1 MTLTELLDDGAG
13 FDAEY
18 AGSLS
23 NHRPMALLA
32 LARLGATDARLT
44 AFAQAYSKRLQPA
57 PPPARWPAGDAWASR
72 LGQGD
77 AWPAYRDLFLHWLL
91 TEDAG
96 AVLRQVLPR
105 LMQGCGAAAFHGLI
119 RTAYALQSGLGQ
131 ELADALAYWACSWV
145 ELGPLQAAGA
155 VDDAEAVLRQLR
167 TLHSAANL
175 ISQRMVAA
183 AAIPQFQATVARLRV
198 GDSTL
203 PQLAALAA
211 KAHAATGNFTALH
224 LVTSAHAVR
233 LLMPFLDEPVLALQ
247 AYWCAFAAAV
257 CAAGLQARALPLP
270 QPWPLLVAAALQ
282 SDDDHLIKL
291 VDSCREEHRAY
302 DADGADG
309 DLGLPCGASIWQQ
322 AATRAVIDAGLSRVA

>member
-1 MTLTELLDDGAG
+1 MTLTELLDAGVG

-18 AGSLS
+18 GGGLS

-32 LARLGATDARLT
+32 LARLGASDARLT
-44 AFAQAYSKRLQPA
+44 AFAQAYSQRLQPA

-72 LGQGD
+72 LGQRD

-91 TEDAG
+91 TEDAS
-96 AVLRQVLPR
+96 AVLQQALPR

-131 ELADALAYWACSWV
+131 ELADALAYWACRWT
-145 ELGPLQAAGA
+145 ELGPSPAAGS

-167 TLHSAANL
+167 RVQSDSER
-175 ISQRMVAA
+175 IGQRMKAA
-183 AAIPQFQATVARLRV
+183 AATPHFQDTVARLRIH
-198 GDSTL
+198 DNTL

-211 KAHAATGNFTALH
+211 KAHAATGNFTAVH
-224 LVTSAHAVR
+224 LVTSAHAMR
-233 LLMPFLDEPVLALQ
+233 LLLPFLDEPLPALR

-257 CAAGLQARALPLP
+257 CAAGLQAGKIPPP

-291 VDSCREEHRAY
+291 VDSCREEQNAHG
-302 DADGADG
+302 GAR
-309 DLGLPCGASIWQQ
+309 IWQQ
-322 AATRAVIDAGLSRVA
+322 AATRAVIDAGLSKVA

>member
-1 MTLTELLDDGAG
+1 MTLTELLDAGVG

-18 AGSLS
+18 GGGLS

-32 LARLGATDARLT
+32 LARLGASDVRLT
-44 AFAQAYSKRLQPA
+44 AFAQTYSQRLQPA

-72 LGQGD
+72 LGQRD

-91 TEDAG
+91 TEDAS
-96 AVLRQVLPR
+96 AVLQQALPR

-131 ELADALAYWACSWV
+131 ELADALAYWACRWT
-145 ELGPLQAAGA
+145 ELGPSPAAGS
-155 VDDAEAVLRQLR
+155 VIDAEAVLRQLR
-167 TLHSAANL
+167 RVQSDSER
-175 ISQRMVAA
+175 IGQRMKAA
-183 AAIPQFQATVARLRV
+183 AATPHFQDTVARLRIH
-198 GDSTL
+198 DNTL

-211 KAHAATGNFTALH
+211 KAHAATGNFTAVH
-224 LVTSAHAVR
+224 LVTSAHAMR
-233 LLMPFLDEPVLALQ
+233 LLLPFLDEPVPALQ

-257 CAAGLQARALPLP
+257 CAAGLQAGKIPPP

-291 VDSCREEHRAY
+291 VDSCREEQTTHG
-302 DADGADG
+302 GAR
-309 DLGLPCGASIWQQ
+309 IWQQ
-322 AATRAVIDAGLSRVA
+322 AATRAVIDAGLSKVA

>member
-1 MTLTELLDDGAG
+1 MTLTDLLDEGAG

-18 AGSLS
+18 GGGLS

-32 LARLGATDARLT
+32 LARLGASDARLT
-44 AFAQAYSKRLQPA
+44 AFAHAYTQRLQPA
-57 PPPARWPAGDAWASR
+57 PPPARWPAGDAWAAR
-72 LGQGD
+72 LGQRD

-96 AVLRQVLPR
+96 AVLQQALPR

-131 ELADALAYWACSWV
+131 ELADALAYWACRWTD
-145 ELGPLQAAGA
+145 LGSSQAVGA

-167 TLHSAANL
+167 RVQSDSDR
-175 ISQRMVAA
+175 IGQRMKAA
-183 AAIPQFQATVARLRV
+183 AAAPHFQHTVARLRIS
-198 GDSTL
+198 DHTL

-211 KAHAATGNFTALH
+211 KAHAATGNFTAVH
-224 LVTSAHAVR
+224 LLTSAHAMR
-233 LLMPFLDEPVLALQ
+233 LLLPYLDEPVPALQ

-257 CAAGLQARALPLP
+257 CAAGLQASQVPPPL
-270 QPWPLLVAAALQ
+270 PWPLLVAAALQ

-291 VDSCREEHRAY
+291 VDSCREEQTFY
-302 DADGADG
+302 GGAP
-309 DLGLPCGASIWQQ
+309 LWQQ
-322 AATRAVIDAGLSRVA
+322 AATRAVADAGLADAPKTA

>member
-1 MTLTELLDDGAG
+1 MTLTDLLDAGAG

-18 AGSLS
+18 GGGLS

-32 LARLGATDARLT
+32 LARLGASDARLT
-44 AFAQAYSKRLQPA
+44 AFAQAYSTRLQPA

-72 LGQGD
+72 LGQRD

-91 TEDAG
+91 TEDAS
-96 AVLRQVLPR
+96 AVLQQALPR

-131 ELADALAYWACSWV
+131 ELADALAYWACRWT
-145 ELGPLQAAGA
+145 ELGQSQSAGS
-155 VDDAEAVLRQLR
+155 VMDAETLLQQLR
-167 TLHSAANL
+167 CVQSDSDR
-175 ISQRMVAA
+175 IGQRMKAA
-183 AAIPQFQATVARLRV
+183 AAMPHFQDTVARLRV
-198 GDSTL
+198 HDHTL

-211 KAHAATGNFTALH
+211 KAHAATGNFTTVH
-224 LVTSAHAVR
+224 LVTSAHAMR
-233 LLMPFLDEPVLALQ
+233 LLLPFLDEPLPALQ

-257 CAAGLQARALPLP
+257 CAAGLQAGAIPPP

-291 VDSCREEHRAY
+291 VDSCREEQNAHS
-302 DADGADG
+302 GAR
-309 DLGLPCGASIWQQ
+309 IWQQ
-322 AATRAVIDAGLSRVA
+322 AATRAVIDAGL